1 MAKNTSISLGPH
13 FDKFIE
19 KQLKSGRYGTASEV
33 VRESLRLLEEQE
45 KNKAA
50 LRKALIA
57 GEKSGIAGPIDLDK
71 IKKAGRTTLKSKR
84 KSAQYCSK
92 LTGRARLNR
101 YLDLHGRR
109 MEFGPSRYVS

>member
-19 KQLKSGRYGTASEV
+19 KQLKSGRYSSASEV

-71 IKKAGRTTLKSKR
+71 IKAAGRATLKSKR
-84 KSAQYCSK
+84 KSA
-92 LTGRARLNR
+92 
-101 YLDLHGRR
+101 
-109 MEFGPSRYVS
+109 